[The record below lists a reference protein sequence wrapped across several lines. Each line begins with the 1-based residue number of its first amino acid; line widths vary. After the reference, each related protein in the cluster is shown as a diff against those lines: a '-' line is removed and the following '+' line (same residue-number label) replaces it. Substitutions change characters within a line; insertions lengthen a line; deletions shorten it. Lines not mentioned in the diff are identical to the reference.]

1 MIVQVGEEYRTT
13 FIKDFDID
21 IDDYKDWL
29 GGEEPT
35 EDNLLDYI
43 GEMELEPKDIF
54 EGNSDCL
61 DFYIDDA
68 NNLFKELNDRQ

>member
-1 MIVQVGEEYRTT
+1 MIVQIGEEYRTT
-13 FIKDFDID
+13 FIKHFDID
-21 IDDYKDWL
+21 IEDYNDWL
-29 GGEEPT
+29 DGEEPT

-43 GEMELEPKDIF
+43 YEMELEPKDIF

-68 NNLFKELNDRQ
+68 DNLFKDLNDRQ